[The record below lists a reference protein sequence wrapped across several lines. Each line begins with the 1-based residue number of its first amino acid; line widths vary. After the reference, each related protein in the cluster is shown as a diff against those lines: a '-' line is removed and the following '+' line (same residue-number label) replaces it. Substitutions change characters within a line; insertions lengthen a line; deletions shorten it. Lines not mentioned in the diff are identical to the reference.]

1 MPANIQVASLRS
13 GVTPHVIRIWER
25 RYGALTPSRTGTNR
39 RLYCEEEITR
49 LRLLRELTECGHRI
63 GSVAR
68 LETDQLEAL
77 LQKSRAGSAVAAGL
91 LEAPRTEAAPS
102 PPGAGL
108 TAEQHIQAC
117 MEAARAYDGERLRRL
132 LQEARLEFGLRCCV
146 HQVVCPL
153 IERIGL
159 SWQQGSLR
167 PGHEHMAT
175 AVLRE
180 FLVAPVPGSQT
191 APSAPEIIITTPAGE
206 IHELGALLA
215 SVSARDLGWRVTY
228 LGPNLPTEEIV
239 ACARGRGARA
249 VALSVVY
256 PPHCP
261 VIEGKLRKIREML
274 PSSTALLVGGR
285 AAGSYAPRLADL
297 EIHWAFDLTALD
309 HLLVRLA
316 MPTAA

>member
-1 MPANIQVASLRS
+1 MPTTIQVASLRS

-25 RYGALTPSRTGTNR
+25 RYGALNPTRTGTNR
-39 RLYCEEEITR
+39 RLYCDEEITR

-68 LETDQLEAL
+68 LDTEQLESL
-77 LQKSRAGSAVAAGL
+77 LQKSRAGTAVAAGL
-91 LEAPRTEAAPS
+91 LEAPRNEPAPA
-102 PPGAGL
+102 PGAS
-108 TAEQHIQAC
+108 AEQHVLAC
-117 MEAARAYDGERLRRL
+117 MDAAKSYDGERLRRL

-180 FLVAPVPGSQT
+180 FLVTPVPGSQT

-206 IHELGALLA
+206 VHELGALLA

-239 ACARGRGARA
+239 ACARGRAARA

-256 PPHCP
+256 PTHCP

-274 PSSTALLVGGR
+274 PASTALLVGGR

-309 HLLVRLA
+309 HLLVRLSA
-316 MPTAA
+316 PPSN

>member
-1 MPANIQVASLRS
+1 MPATIQVASLRS

-39 RLYCEEEITR
+39 RLYCDEEITR

-68 LETDQLEAL
+68 LDTDQLDAL
-77 LQKSRAGSAVAAGL
+77 LQKSRAGTAVAAGL
-91 LEAPRTEAAPS
+91 LRAPAEIAPG
-102 PPGAGL
+102 PGAAA

-117 MEAARAYDGERLRRL
+117 MEAAKAYDGDRLRRL

-153 IERIGL
+153 IEQIGL
-159 SWQQGSLR
+159 SWQQGNLR

-180 FLVAPVPGSQT
+180 FLVTPVPGSQT

-206 IHELGALLA
+206 VHELGALLA

-239 ACARGRGARA
+239 ACARGRSARA

-274 PSSTALLVGGR
+274 PPSTALLVGGR

-316 MPTAA
+316 IPATG

>member
-1 MPANIQVASLRS
+1 MPATIQVASLRS

-25 RYGALTPSRTGTNR
+25 RYGALNPSRTGTNR
-39 RLYCEEEITR
+39 RLYCDEEITR

-68 LETDQLEAL
+68 LDTEQLQVL
-77 LQKSRAGSAVAAGL
+77 LQKSRAGTAVAAGL
-91 LEAPRTEAAPS
+91 LRVPRAEPEFT
-102 PPGAGL
+102 PGAGA

-117 MEAARAYDGERLRRL
+117 IEAAKAYDGERLRQL
-132 LQEARLEFGLRCCV
+132 LQQARLEFGLRCCV

-153 IERIGL
+153 IEQIGL
-159 SWQQGSLR
+159 SWQQGNLR

-180 FLVAPVPGSQT
+180 FLVTPVPGSQT

-206 IHELGALLA
+206 VHELGALLA

-274 PSSTALLVGGR
+274 PASTALLVGGR
-285 AAGSYAPRLADL
+285 AAGSYAPRLPDL

-316 MPTAA
+316 TPAAA

>member
-1 MPANIQVASLRS
+1 MPATIQVASLRS

-25 RYGALTPSRTGTNR
+25 RYGALNPSRTGTNR
-39 RLYCEEEITR
+39 RLYCDEEITR

-68 LETDQLEAL
+68 LDTAHLNDL
-77 LQKSRAGSAVAAGL
+77 LQKSRAGTAVATGL
-91 LEAPRTEAAPS
+91 LDVPRGEAAS
-102 PPGAGL
+102 PARGV
-108 TAEQHIQAC
+108 TAEQHVQAC

-153 IERIGL
+153 IEQIGL

-175 AVLRE
+175 AVIRE
-180 FLVAPVPGSQT
+180 FLVTPVPGSQT

-206 IHELGALLA
+206 IHELGAMLA

-239 ACARGRGARA
+239 ACARGRNARA

-261 VIEGKLRKIREML
+261 VIEGKLRKIRDML
-274 PSSTALLVGGR
+274 PPTTALLVGGR

-316 MPTAA
+316 TPSAT

>member
-1 MPANIQVASLRS
+1 MSASIQVASQRS

-25 RYGALTPSRTGTNR
+25 RYGALNPSRTGTNR
-39 RLYCEEEITR
+39 RLYCDDEITR

-63 GSVAR
+63 GGIAR
-68 LETDQLEAL
+68 LDTPQLESL
-77 LQKSRAGSAVAAGL
+77 LQKSRAGTAVAATALVSLNGSGH
-91 LEAPRTEAAPS
+91 PPS
-102 PPGAGL
+102 PAS
-108 TAEQHIQAC
+108 TAEFHVQAC
-117 MEAARAYDGERLRRL
+117 LEAARAYDGERLRRL
-132 LQEARLEFGLRCCV
+132 LQEARLEFGMRCCV

-153 IERIGL
+153 IEQVGL
-159 SWQQGSLR
+159 SWQQGSMR

-180 FLVAPVPGSQT
+180 FLVMPVPGSQT

-228 LGPNLPTEEIV
+228 LGPNLPTEEIA
-239 ACARGRGARA
+239 ACARGRSARA

-256 PPHCP
+256 PTHCP

-274 PSSTALLVGGR
+274 PPTTALLVGGR

-297 EIHWAFDLTALD
+297 EIHWAFDLAALD

-316 MPTAA
+316 SAPAA

>member
-1 MPANIQVASLRS
+1 MPATIQVASLRS

-25 RYGALTPSRTGTNR
+25 RYGALNPSRTGTNR
-39 RLYCEEEITR
+39 RLYCDEEIIR

-68 LETDQLEAL
+68 LETDQLNAL
-77 LQKSRAGSAVAAGL
+77 LQKSRAGTALAAGL
-91 LEAPRTEAAPS
+91 VKARAEAASPS
-102 PPGAGL
+102 GVNAD
-108 TAEQHIQAC
+108 QHVQAC
-117 MEAARAYDGERLRRL
+117 IEAAKTYDGERLRRL
-132 LQEARLEFGLRCCV
+132 LQEARLEFGLRCCI

-153 IERIGL
+153 IEQIGL

-180 FLVAPVPGSQT
+180 FLVTPVPGSQT

-206 IHELGALLA
+206 VHELGALLA

-228 LGPNLPTEEIV
+228 LGPNLPTDEIV
-239 ACARGRGARA
+239 ACARGRSARA

-256 PPHCP
+256 PSHCP

-274 PSSTALLVGGR
+274 PPATALLVGGR

-316 MPTAA
+316 TSSAQVL

>member
-1 MPANIQVASLRS
+1 MPASIQVASQRS

-25 RYGALTPSRTGTNR
+25 RYGALNPSRTGTNR
-39 RLYCEEEITR
+39 RLYCDEEITR

-63 GSVAR
+63 GGIAR
-68 LETDQLEAL
+68 LDTLQLETL
-77 LQKSRAGSAVAAGL
+77 LQKSRTGTAVAA
-91 LEAPRTEAAPS
+91 AALVSQNGSGDHPS
-102 PPGAGL
+102 PPS

-117 MEAARAYDGERLRRL
+117 MEAAKAYDGERLRRL

-274 PSSTALLVGGR
+274 PASTALLVGGR